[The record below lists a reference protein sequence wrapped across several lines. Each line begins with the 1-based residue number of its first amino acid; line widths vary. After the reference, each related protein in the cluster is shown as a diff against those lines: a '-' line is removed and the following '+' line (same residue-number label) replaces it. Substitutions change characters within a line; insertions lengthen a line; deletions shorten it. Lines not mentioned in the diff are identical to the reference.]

1 MEIRKKK
8 ILVLEDEKPLA
19 RALELKLTHEGFD
32 VKTSSNG
39 ENVLDFLKSD
49 NFTLIICDMLMPKF
63 DGFQVLETLN
73 ENKIKIPVIV
83 LTNLSQAEDEK
94 RVREL
99 GAVDFFIKSD
109 TPISVVVERV
119 KEKVESL

>member
-1 MEIRKKK
+1 MDNKKIK

-32 VKTSSNG
+32 VKTSPNG
-39 ENVLDFLKSD
+39 EKILDFLKEE
-49 NFTLIICDMLMPKF
+49 NFSLIICDMLMPKF
-63 DGFQVLETLN
+63 DGFLVLKTLN

-94 RVREL
+94 KVREL
-99 GAVDFFIKSD
+99 GAVDFFIKSN
-109 TPISVVVERV
+109 TPISEVVEHV
-119 KEKVESL
+119 KQKISKL